1 MVRRKEVS
9 MKENQNRLRKHC
21 LLVLVVYILF
31 IVSFF
36 STSQKQLKY
45 DQGPIINTGIKNESY
60 LEELENGQS
69 VIQESAIGGKY
80 IDYFEITFGTFDRT
94 DLVGKINIKLVQSEL
109 AKPIFESTIEMN
121 EIKNATPMRF
131 LVEQVLDETNG
142 SVRLEITA
150 LETQP
155 GKSVTILTQ
164 KSNVNEGDQLFVN
177 NQILSNTGICA
188 NVSYLNNA
196 SYYPILL
203 PLGITSVLILA
214 LYLYRLQLANAT
226 GKKCMGLGFV
236 QKMYRYQF
244 LLEQLVQR
252 DFKTKYKRS
261 VLGVLWS
268 VLNPLLTMAVQYAV
282 FSQLFRYQIA
292 NYPVYLLTGTVIF
305 NCFTDATNQGIYS
318 IINNAS
324 LITKVYVPKNIYPI
338 SKVLSSFVNLLF
350 SFIPLLLLA
359 WFTGLL
365 PSASYLMIPYGILC
379 LIVGAIGLAYI
390 LSALMVFFRD
400 VQFLWSLFTLMWMYA
415 TPIFYPIDILPNFM
429 RILMKF
435 NPMYYFVE
443 FFRTILIE
451 RITPEPLSFVVM
463 AVSAVVFLIIG
474 NAVFKKLENK
484 FALYI

>member
-1 MVRRKEVS
+1 

-21 LLVLVVYILF
+21 LLVLMVYILF

-36 STSQKQLKY
+36 ATGQKQLKY
-45 DQGPIINTGIKNESY
+45 DQGSVINTGIKNESY
-60 LEELENGQS
+60 LEELENGQK
-69 VIQESAIGGKY
+69 VVQESIVGGKY

-94 DLVGKINIKLVQSEL
+94 DLVGKLDIQLVKKDSNEIL
-109 AKPIFESTIEMN
+109 YETSLEMKD
-121 EIKNATPMRF
+121 IKNAVPMRF
-131 LVEQVLDETNG
+131 AVDKELEVQNGIVSLVIMAEDTL
-142 SVRLEITA
+142 
-150 LETQP
+150 P
-155 GKSVTILTQ
+155 GKSVTVMTQ
-164 KSNVNEGDQLFVN
+164 NANVNDGDNLYINEG
-177 NQILSNTGICA
+177 IISNTGLCA
-188 NVSYLNNA
+188 NISYLNSA
-196 SYYPILL
+196 VYYPVLL
-203 PLGITSVLILA
+203 PLGIFSIIALA
-214 LYLYRLQLANAT
+214 IYLYCLQDANLK
-226 GKKCMGLGFV
+226 GKKCIGLGFI
-236 QKMYRYQF
+236 QKMYKYQF

-379 LIVGAIGLAYI
+379 LIIGAIGLAYI

-443 FFRTILIE
+443 FFRTILID

-463 AVSAVVFLIIG
+463 AVSAVFFLIIG